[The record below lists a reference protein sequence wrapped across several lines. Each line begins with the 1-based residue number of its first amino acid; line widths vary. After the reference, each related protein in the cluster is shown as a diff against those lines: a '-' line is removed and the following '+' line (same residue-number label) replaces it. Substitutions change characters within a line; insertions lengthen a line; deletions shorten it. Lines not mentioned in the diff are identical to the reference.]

1 MIKIVLAI
9 IMLSGML
16 WSLDWAKDFDTAIA
30 TAEKEHKNVMVMVEG
45 KTCRWCK
52 KMKSSTFSDETIEKS
67 LEKFVVVNVMRE
79 DVKAMSKLPPID
91 GVPTIFFM
99 QANKAVIWEVLG
111 YENVLDFNA
120 TLNDVVKKAKSL

>member
-30 TAEKEHKNVMVMVEG
+30 TAEKEHKNVMLMVEG
-45 KTCRWCK
+45 EHCRWCK
-52 KMKSSTFSDETIEKS
+52 KMKSSTLSEESIEKR
-67 LEKFVVVNVMRE
+67 LVNYVI
-79 DVKAMSKLPPID
+79 VKVLRKNANVMSKLPSVG

-99 QANKAVIWEVLG
+99 KADKTILQETLG
-111 YENVLDFNA
+111 YETVSDFNA
-120 TLNDVVKKAKSL
+120 TLNGIEKKIQ